1 MKQLLKGVIAASPD
15 SFILPNLWT
24 KHGGLVRS
32 TFATEDEQ
40 FRSLLDGLDR
50 RNMVLQGSGTESE
63 LTPRRRLIK
72 LLDSTISG
80 PFTTELPQQSW
91 DLHADKEM
99 LARTLLKWSTSLR
112 RPGTEKIFVA
122 VRILRFWSKL
132 GLDTTEAILHF
143 IEPEVCDINC
153 NKTAFYQIVSE
164 LARSQHFSTSR
175 YLQWLIA
182 RGGIYDASDV
192 LEDGPCATRLVAELP
207 THNLSERICDLR
219 ATLLS
224 RADFMIDEEEDHT
237 RVCMISMNRT
247 LLGMQGYGDIDL
259 EDGNFGVGSVE
270 ELLSRASRTNKS
282 EIGLWLRQKVKI
294 QMDQA
299 AIPHLEEWENATVKS
314 GMASISLSDFNAVKR
329 YLGLIDDFS
338 MLADVL
344 KLVSSS
350 SNAEVLASC
359 ADSINLHLNEFAAI
373 GALKNLFDLLMGR
386 IRSFT
391 EELDFV
397 PRVLLVSLSDL
408 ASRLPEQRLVAQHLS
423 NELALSD
430 RKTAADACSPV
441 SDHMA
446 LMQTAESDFTDEI
459 EKVLASGNSMDKQ
472 TLERLF
478 QKIVLR
484 LEESFDKSPE
494 KQRSCGLL
502 LTRLKTFDAESF
514 NILMNTW
521 VSRFL
526 QLNKRPSII
535 HILGPLISLGC
546 LALLD
551 VVTTLG
557 SSPAKNFVP
566 ATSQEALSL
575 VLPLSFVPE
584 AMSIDEAC
592 RFSIMQS
599 HLRTDSSRSVLR
611 IVRQAMEGASDLDGS
626 RLHGQD
632 MHELLQRLV
641 LADTDLVVR
650 ELIVPLL
657 QNSKP
662 TVLNVVNSAVDRL
675 LLCNA
680 PPTSIT
686 PEMILGL
693 ADDLSLPFCQVKLAT
708 MFSPD
713 SAMSGID
720 AGSSERLEAFDTAI
734 ESAVT
739 AGRTSWASIV
749 PLLDI
754 SIAKHLRQRAASQ
767 FLSSIPLLKNL
778 TSESADLQQRLTHAK
793 NLLHIVGATAYSI
806 SEVPSTVPGPGSET
820 PGALH
825 NIWLILAN
833 TQVSSAIKDAIIATW
848 LPLLLTFTAIH
859 RHAFENTKAGN
870 EQRGKTIIALSA
882 IHLELESRVASTET
896 TSSLGEQV
904 YDLALYLVDSLPD
917 EVRLQ
922 CIRAL
927 RDTTSIPRIQY
938 LFSIAT
944 NPSEWL
950 VLMQKERVIPG
961 PVSHTAS
968 KNSVVEK
975 ERVTPFPLRRW
986 EMLGEPTPNVG
997 ENDTSLSLTLF
1008 GARRG

>member
-1 MKQLLKGVIAASPD
+1 MKYGELL
-15 SFILPNLWT
+15 
-24 KHGGLVRS
+24 RS

-40 FRSLLDGLDR
+40 FRSLLNGLDR
-50 RNMVLQGSGTESE
+50 RNMHINGSGTGTE
-63 LTPRRRLIK
+63 LGPRRRLIK

-80 PFTTELPQQSW
+80 PITTELPQQSW

-153 NKTAFYQIVSE
+153 SKPAFYQIASE

-182 RGGIYDASDV
+182 RGGIYDARDV

-224 RADFMIDEEEDHT
+224 RADFMIDDEEDHT
-237 RVCMISMNRT
+237 RGCMISMNRT

-259 EDGNFGVGSVE
+259 EDGNIDVGTVE
-270 ELLSRASRTNKS
+270 DLISRASRTNKS
-282 EIGLWLRQKVKI
+282 EVGLWLRQKVQI

-299 AIPHLEEWENATVKS
+299 AIPHLDEWDNATVKS
-314 GMASISLSDFNAVKR
+314 EMASISLSDFNTVKR
-329 YLGLIDDFS
+329 YLGLTDDFS
-338 MLADVL
+338 ILADVL

-359 ADSINLHLNEFAAI
+359 ADSINLHLIAFAAI

-386 IRSFT
+386 IQSFT

-408 ASRLPEQRLVAQHLS
+408 ASRLPEQKLVAQHLS

-478 QKIVLR
+478 QRIILR

-502 LTRLKTFDAESF
+502 LTRLKTFDAEVF
-514 NILMNTW
+514 NVLMNTW

-526 QLNKRPSII
+526 QLKSRPSLI

-551 VVTTLG
+551 VVTTLV
-557 SSPAKNFVP
+557 STPAKNFVP

-575 VLPLSFVPE
+575 VLPVSFVPE

-592 RFSIMQS
+592 RFTIMQS
-599 HLRTDSSRSVLR
+599 HLQMDSPRSVLR
-611 IVRQAMEGASDLDGS
+611 IVRQAMEGAFDSIGS
-626 RLHGQD
+626 RLQSHD

-641 LADTDLVVR
+641 LADTDLVIR
-650 ELIVPLL
+650 ELIAPLL

-662 TVLNVVNSAVDRL
+662 AVLDVVNSAVDRL
-675 LLCNA
+675 LLCNG
-680 PPTSIT
+680 PPASIT

-713 SAMSGID
+713 SAMSGTD
-720 AGSSERLEAFDTAI
+720 DGSSERLEAFDNAI

-767 FLSSIPLLKNL
+767 FLGSFPLLKNL
-778 TSESADLQQRLTHAK
+778 VTENADMQQRLTHAK

-806 SEVPSTVPGPGSET
+806 PELPSTVPGPGSEI

-833 TQVSSAIKDAIIATW
+833 TQVPSAIKDALVATW
-848 LPLLLTFTAIH
+848 LPLLLSFTAIH
-859 RHAFENTKAGN
+859 RHAFENTKVGN

-882 IHLELESRVASTET
+882 IYLELESRAANTEA
-896 TSSLGEQV
+896 TSIIGEQI

-922 CIRAL
+922 CIRTL
-927 RDTTSIPRIQY
+927 RDTTSIPRIRY
-938 LFSIAT
+938 LFSIGT

-950 VLMQKERVIPG
+950 VLMQKEKVTPG
-961 PVSHTAS
+961 SINHAAS
-968 KNSVVEK
+968 SSSAMEK
-975 ERVTPFPLRRW
+975 DRLTPFPLRRW

-997 ENDTSLSLTLF
+997 ENDTSLSLALF